1 MMFTRNI
8 KWDYITENKRN
19 LVFEDLVKFNETKD
33 KDTLERLFNYYNE
46 FVSFKYSRVRSNMT
60 CGKCVGAVTRFFN
73 KEYKTW
79 LTAGK

>member
-1 MMFTRNI
+1 MFTRNI

-60 CGKCVGAVTRFFN
+60 CGKCVGAVIRFFN